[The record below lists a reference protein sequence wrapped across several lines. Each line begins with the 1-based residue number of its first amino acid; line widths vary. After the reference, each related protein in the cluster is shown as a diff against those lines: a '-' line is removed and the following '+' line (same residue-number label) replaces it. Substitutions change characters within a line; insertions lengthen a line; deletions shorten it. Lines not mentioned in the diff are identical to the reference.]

1 MKRIEFIAPVEAM
14 RGNLSRTKQGL
25 LYADNDNPAWDA
37 PEGKRSYARNY
48 QPIFVG
54 AKVSKSGRKYFSVKT
69 KTAITIS
76 PAVKKR
82 MALLAA
88 SSEMANV
95 IMAHLPL
102 QYSLQQLY
110 MANHPTGWSWKRWV
124 MYYVRQGLDQKKTIV
139 FPGYETLGAVFVKN
153 PYCGTMQP
161 SAAVDLNEY
170 FPDELLVK
178 FWYQLATD
186 PCTFEINGNIGLF
199 HAGDKFED
207 IIGENYDVLALEMTA
222 EIGGVRYVKFDDQ
235 YVQVTDRSVEP
246 IETTYVNG
254 ATTAQDRIASPEF
267 VYSTTDVAPGE

>member
-95 IMAHLPL
+95 ILAHLPL
-102 QYSLQQLY
+102 QYPMQQLY
-110 MANHPTGWSWKRWV
+110 MANHPAGWSYKRWV
-124 MYYVRQGLDQKKTIV
+124 MYYVRKGLDEKKSIT
-139 FPGYETLGAVFVKN
+139 FPGYEQYATVRVKN
-153 PYCGTMQP
+153 PYINTTQP
-161 SAAVDLNEY
+161 SDAVNVSQY
-170 FPDELLVK
+170 FPSNVLAK
-178 FWYQLATD
+178 FWLQLAND
-186 PCTFEINGNIGLF
+186 PIVFKVGNLTGVA
-199 HAGDKFED
+199 HAGDTFEQVID
-207 IIGENYDVLALEMTA
+207 STYNVLGFDTEVFGDDTIVTLGNIYLQHADPTA
-222 EIGGVRYVKFDDQ
+222 VPITWSYCN
-235 YVQVTDRSVEP
+235 VEDTVIP
-246 IETTYVNG
+246 DSATSEYRLIET
-254 ATTAQDRIASPEF
+254 
-267 VYSTTDVAPGE
+267 APNV